1 MGLILP
7 ARIERK
13 QEDMQAPFKVISLS
27 FKNAPVE
34 VREVIALDEA
44 SIKSILQRIS
54 EVLNLQDALILSTC
68 NRTEIYYT
76 AERDLKK
83 ELISILGMAK
93 GISEMSAYAGYF
105 ESLEGMDAVN
115 YLFRVSMGLE
125 AQVVGDMQISNQVK
139 RAYQMTADAGL
150 AGPFLHRLLH
160 TIFFASKR
168 VAQETAFRD
177 GAASVSYAS
186 AELVN
191 SLAENISD
199 AKVLILGLGEIGREV
214 AKHLADSPLTVGVC
228 NRTQSKAE
236 VLGAELGLTVVEF
249 DQVDEAMGE
258 YDVIIS
264 SIATEEPFIT
274 GERLSQHENKGYK
287 FLLDLSMPRSIAP
300 DVVEIPG
307 AALYNIDEINL
318 KTTKAVEKRIA
329 AVPAVEAIIADSL
342 VDFKDW
348 ARDMEVSPTIKKL
361 KNALEEIRQEEL
373 AKHLKNATAEQE
385 AFAEK
390 LSKSITQ
397 KIMKMPVLQL
407 KAACKRGDADTLIDV
422 LSDLFD
428 LEKQPAEKHEK

>member
-1 MGLILP
+1 MGLFLP
-7 ARIERK
+7 TRLERK
-13 QEDMQAPFKVISLS
+13 QEDMQADFKAISLS

-44 SIKSILQRIS
+44 SIKTILQRIS
-54 EVLNLQDALILSTC
+54 EVLHLQDALVLSTC

-76 AERDLKK
+76 SEQDLQK

-93 GISEMSAYAGYF
+93 GISDMSAYNQYF
-105 ESLEGMDAVN
+105 DSYVGMEAVN

-139 RAYQMTADAGL
+139 RAYQWTADAGL

-177 GAASVSYAS
+177 GAASVSYAT

-214 AKHLADSPLTVGVC
+214 AKHLADSNLEVSIC

-236 VLGAELGLTVVEF
+236 ALSTELGLSIENF
-249 DQVDEAMGE
+249 DQVDDAIAT

-264 SIATEEPFIT
+264 SIATDQPFISKH
-274 GERLSQHENKGYK
+274 RLAQLENKGYK
-287 FLLDLSMPRSIAP
+287 FFLDLSMPRSIAP
-300 DVVEIPG
+300 DIVEVPG
-307 AALYNIDEINL
+307 VALYNIDEINL
-318 KTTKAVEKRIA
+318 KTTRAVEKRIA
-329 AVPAVEAIIADSL
+329 AVPDVEAIIAHAL
-342 VDFKDW
+342 TEFKDW

-361 KNALEEIRQEEL
+361 KGALEEIRKEEL

-385 AFAEK
+385 ALAEK

-397 KIMKMPVLQL
+397 KIMKLPVLQL
-407 KAACKRGDADTLIDV
+407 KAACKRGEAETLIDV
-422 LSDLFD
+422 LNDLFD
-428 LEKQPAEKHEK
+428 LEKEQAEKQ